1 MNGQKSLTH
10 TAAGGA
16 LSSRCT
22 TLDPHSHGVHSEVS
36 PTSRAGRNFPTP
48 FPCQESRELQGNPG
62 LCSPSMDPQLLGQ
75 GLQVCPLVCNCLQLQ
90 CLLMRDVPVCPE
102 LQALSGLSC
111 LHAHW
116 NRCDPCHVH
125 SSSVYL
131 RLYRGVMAPSA
142 LGQQVPSRYHAC
154 NSVMVTPS

>member
-1 MNGQKSLTH
+1 MEDRRWSRQTGEAVHGQKSLTH

-22 TLDPHSHGVHSEVS
+22 ALDPHSHGVHSEAS

-116 NRCDPCHVH
+116 NRCDPCPLLQCV
-125 SSSVYL
+125 SEAIQGSYGSFST
-131 RLYRGVMAPSA
+131 GSA
-142 LGQQVPSRYHAC
+142 G
-154 NSVMVTPS
+154 TI